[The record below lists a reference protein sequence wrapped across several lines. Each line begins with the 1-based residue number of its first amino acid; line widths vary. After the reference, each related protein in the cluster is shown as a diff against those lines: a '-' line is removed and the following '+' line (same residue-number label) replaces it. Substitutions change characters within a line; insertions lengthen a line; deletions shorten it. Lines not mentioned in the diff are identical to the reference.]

1 VELFESIRRE
11 HAFGES
17 WGIRSLARK
26 FGVHRR
32 LVREALQSAQP
43 RERKRP
49 ERAQPALGPVRPFID
64 AILVADQRAP
74 RKQRHTAKR
83 ISARIEA
90 ELPGE
95 RVSRSTVR
103 SYVRRRKAELG
114 GLGREV
120 YVPQSYAWGVE
131 AQVDWYEAEVEMG
144 GERVKRQFFAVR
156 SMASGAAFH
165 CSYER
170 ATQQAFLEAHE
181 RAFAYFGG
189 IFALLRYDNLASAV
203 KKILRGYER
212 EQTERFIAFRSHWGF
227 RSEFCNPASGHE
239 KGGVEGEVGY
249 FRRNHLVPVPVV
261 GDAAELDEMLLGWC
275 REDGAR
281 RLEGREQPVGEAM
294 LLEKPHLLPLAAE
307 GFDLRETAF
316 PAVDAKGCVK
326 VRGNWYSAPMPP
338 GTAARVEVS
347 AGWVEVFD
355 GGRAVARHAR
365 SYGHGQRRLEL
376 EHYLEVLHRKPGA
389 MAGSTPLAQWRAQG
403 RWPACFDRMWRGLE
417 SRHGRL
423 AGTRAMV
430 EVLLLGRDR
439 GWAELEAAVSR
450 ALELNCMDAAAIA
463 HLMGASQLR
472 RPAPEPVEVGGL
484 ARFDRPLPDLGSYD
498 QLLGGGGRLQ

>member
-1 VELFESIRRE
+1 MELFESIRRE
-11 HAFGES
+11 YAFGET

-32 LVREALQSAQP
+32 LVREALESALP

-49 ERAQPALGPVRPFID
+49 ERRQPALGPVKAFID

-83 ISARIEA
+83 ISTRIEV
-90 ELPGE
+90 ELPGA

-103 SYVRRRKAELG
+103 GYVRRRKAELG
-114 GLGREV
+114 WLGREV
-120 YVPQSYAWGVE
+120 YVPQSYAWGGE
-131 AQVDWYEAEVEMG
+131 AQVDWYEAEVEMA
-144 GERVKRQFFAVR
+144 GERVRRQFFAMR

-189 IFALLRYDNLASAV
+189 VFAVLRYDNLTSAV
-203 KKILRGYER
+203 KKVLRGYER
-212 EQTERFIAFRSHWGF
+212 EQTARFIAFRSHWGY

-239 KGGVEGEVGY
+239 KGGVEGEAGY

-261 GDAAELDEMLLGWC
+261 RDAAHLDELLLGWC

-281 RLEGREQPVGEAM
+281 RLGGREQSVGEAM
-294 LLEKPHLLPLAAE
+294 GLEKPHLLPLAAE
-307 GFDLRETAF
+307 GFDLRETVF
-316 PAVDAKGCVK
+316 PTVDAKGCVK
-326 VRGNWYSAPMPP
+326 VRGNWYSAPLAP
-338 GTAARVEVS
+338 GVAARVEVS

-355 GGRAVARHAR
+355 GNRAVARHAR
-365 SYGHGQRRLEL
+365 SYGHGQRCLEL
-376 EHYLEVLHRKPGA
+376 EHYLDVLYRKPGA
-389 MAGSTPLAQWRAQG
+389 LAGSTPLAQWRAQG
-403 RWPACFDRMWRGLE
+403 RWPECFDRMWCGLE
-417 SRHGRL
+417 ARHGRL

-439 GWAELEAAVSR
+439 GWKEIEAAVTL
-450 ALELNCMDAAAIA
+450 ALELNCLDAAGIA
-463 HLMGASQLR
+463 HLVGASQLQ
-472 RPAPEPVEVGGL
+472 RPAPEAIEVGGL
-484 ARFDRPLPDLGSYD
+484 ARYDRPLPDLGSYD
-498 QLLGGGGRLQ
+498 RLLGASGRPQ